1 MREFVK
7 CMCIAGIAVLA
18 AALVACGGK
27 SDGGKVKQAVHDI
40 GEFELDRNTPG
51 DAAVAG
57 LDWGDLYPAHA
68 GFTFIADAPSVTPLE
83 IFTGGGSKDDLD
95 VTQWLW
101 AATENV
107 PDKDQILDA
116 YAYFTTKDGQKI
128 LYFGLDR
135 FDNNGTANVGWWFF
149 QNAVAPVGVGGGAFS
164 GSHTCGDILVQASF
178 TGGGKVDSVTVF
190 QWVGPTAASPAGC
203 AGYPDP
209 DFGTLQKI
217 APAPGSTVDCSTPGF
232 VLDVVCATV
241 NQTPTAAPWPFRA
254 KNSKLA
260 NGIMDTGTFIEGGI
274 NLTGL
279 NVDAQCFSSFLAETR
294 SSEPFNSVLKDFAMG
309 PFVTCDDSN
318 VCTADACDPATGCTY
333 TPISCDDGNACTTD
347 ACDPVTGCSHTA
359 ISCDDSDACTADAC
373 DPVTGC
379 SHTPIT
385 CNDNT
390 ACTTDTCNPASGCV
404 YTAVSC
410 DDTNACT
417 ADACDP
423 VTGCTHS
430 AISCDDGNACTA
442 DACDPATGCTHSA
455 ITCNDGNA
463 CTVDSCNPASGCTTT
478 PVVCNDGS
486 ACTTDTCNPLTGCV
500 FTAIGCDDSNA
511 CTADACDPITGC
523 THSAIS
529 CDDSNACTTDA
540 CDPASGC
547 THGSV
552 SCDDSNA
559 CTNDTCDPVTGCG
572 HSDLSCD
579 DSNACTTDACDPATG
594 CTHGSISCDD
604 GDACTADACDPVS
617 GCTHTAL
624 PCGEWCSPGYWAN
637 NLACWPDVSPTA
649 CFGEAFGG
657 YCNGTPL
664 KTGTATGI
672 GCVTLA
678 DVLANPNK
686 YGGEAFNCVGD
697 LLSAADGLVFTSR
710 VDNCPFSAA
719 TANPPCARQ

>member
-1 MREFVK
+1 MGEAMREFVK
-7 CMCIAGIAVLA
+7 CMCIAGMAILA

-51 DAAVAG
+51 DPAVAG

-68 GFTFIADAPSVTPLE
+68 GFTFIADAPGVTPLE

-95 VTQWLW
+95 VTQWAW
-101 AATENV
+101 APTENV

-116 YAYFTTKDGQKI
+116 YAYFTTKDIGGVQQKI

-149 QNAVAPVGVGGGAFS
+149 QNAVAPAGVGGGAFT
-164 GSHTCGDILVQASF
+164 GTHTCGDILVQASF

-190 QWVGPTAASPAGC
+190 QWVGPTPANPAGC

-217 APAPGSTVDCSTPGF
+217 APIPGATVDCSAAGF
-232 VLDVVCATV
+232 VLDAVCATV
-241 NQTPTAAPWPFRA
+241 NQVPTAAPWPFRA

-309 PFVTCDDSN
+309 PFVTCDDSD
-318 VCTADACDPATGCTY
+318 VCTADACDPVTGCTF
-333 TPISCDDGNACTTD
+333 TPVSCDDGDACTTD
-347 ACDPVTGCSHTA
+347 ACDPITGCSHTA
-359 ISCDDSDACTADAC
+359 ISCDDNDACTADAC
-373 DPVTGC
+373 DPATGC

-390 ACTTDTCNPASGCV
+390 ACTTDTCNPATGCV
-404 YTAVSC
+404 F
-410 DDTNACT
+410 
-417 ADACDP
+417 
-423 VTGCTHS
+423 TG
-430 AISCDDGNACTA
+430 ISCDDGNACTA
-442 DACDPATGCTHSA
+442 DACDPITGCSHSA
-455 ITCNDGNA
+455 
-463 CTVDSCNPASGCTTT
+463 VS
-478 PVVCNDGS
+478 
-486 ACTTDTCNPLTGCV
+486 
-500 FTAIGCDDSNA
+500 CDDSNA
-511 CTADACDPITGC
+511 CTADACDPVTGC
-523 THSAIS
+523 SHSAIS
-529 CDDSNACTTDA
+529 CDDSNACTN
-540 CDPASGC
+540 
-547 THGSV
+547 
-552 SCDDSNA
+552 DS
-559 CTNDTCDPVTGCG
+559 CDPVTGCG

-664 KTGTATGI
+664 KTGTATGG

-678 DVLANPNK
+678 QVLANPNT

-697 LLSAADGLVFTSR
+697 LLSTADGLVFTSR

-719 TANPPCARQ
+719 SANPPCARK